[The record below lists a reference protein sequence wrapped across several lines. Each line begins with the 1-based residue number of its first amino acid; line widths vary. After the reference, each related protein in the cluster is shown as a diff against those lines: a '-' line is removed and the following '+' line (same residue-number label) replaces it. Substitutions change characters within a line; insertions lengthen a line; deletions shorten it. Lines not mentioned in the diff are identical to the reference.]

1 MKPLPP
7 AFRTSCRFMPKPR
20 ATTEL
25 CRRVRAMPR
34 LSSRYGCGKLRPK
47 RIPMVR
53 EMGGES
59 NPVKESARA
68 RTKRIFGKRGIDW
81 EKSIRLGGAWASTND
96 NGRCENVGPPTRECG
111 PPTGAESPRA
121 SFLLRRCRGGRGLRR
136 GGLRDGGNDFG
147 GGRLADLAVAV

>member
-1 MKPLPP
+1 
-7 AFRTSCRFMPKPR
+7 MPKPR

-81 EKSIRLGGAWASTND
+81 EKSIRPRGAWTSTNE
-96 NGRCENVGPPTRECG
+96 NGRCEDVAGLRARNPREPHFSFEG
-111 PPTGAESPRA
+111 AGAGAE
-121 SFLLRRCRGGRGLRR
+121 F
-136 GGLRDGGNDFG
+136 
-147 GGRLADLAVAV
+147 VAAGCAIV